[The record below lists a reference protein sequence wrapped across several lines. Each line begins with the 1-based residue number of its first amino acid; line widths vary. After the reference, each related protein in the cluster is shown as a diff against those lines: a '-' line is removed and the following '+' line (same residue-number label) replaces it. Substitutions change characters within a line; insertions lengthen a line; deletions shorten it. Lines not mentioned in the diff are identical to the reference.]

1 MALSLIVNAGLM
13 ALPIGGCLG
22 TLFGIDAHRAATGQR
37 PLFAPNP
44 NDPDENRGTGSS
56 GGGHDSTGGGHE
68 SSGGDVSDN
77 GIQTYPYC
85 QLSYGITPPSIDG
98 ESFTLNPNQWN
109 VKKDSDK
116 GALCMNV
123 TTFNNMTYPTKYSAP
138 DFSVTWQFDPGP
150 ETNPVY
156 AFPNIMVD
164 KVLPVGLDDMQELY
178 LNVHWTYGVGDEIAT
193 TTDESELTANNV
205 NTNVAIDMFFD
216 SDKEKA
222 QNSTSAKYEVMVWF
236 GMFGPS
242 TQPHGYG
249 TIVTTNQIN
258 GTKFDLYSGTN
269 TATDQN
275 VLTWVSEKT
284 VEQFNGN
291 IYPLISD
298 LYNLTGSVY
307 PSKTDYLGYFGFG
320 SEAFSSDKN
329 VTFGVTNLE
338 IGIKT

>member
-1 MALSLIVNAGLM
+1 
-13 ALPIGGCLG
+13 
-22 TLFGIDAHRAATGQR
+22 
-37 PLFAPNP
+37 
-44 NDPDENRGTGSS
+44 
-56 GGGHDSTGGGHE
+56 
-68 SSGGDVSDN
+68 
-77 GIQTYPYC
+77 
-85 QLSYGITPPSIDG
+85 
-98 ESFTLNPNQWN
+98 
-109 VKKDSDK
+109 
-116 GALCMNV
+116 
-123 TTFNNMTYPTKYSAP
+123 MTYPTKYSAP

-258 GTKFDLYSGTN
+258 GTKL
-269 TATDQN
+269 
-275 VLTWVSEKT
+275 
-284 VEQFNGN
+284 
-291 IYPLISD
+291 
-298 LYNLTGSVY
+298 
-307 PSKTDYLGYFGFG
+307 
-320 SEAFSSDKN
+320 
-329 VTFGVTNLE
+329 
-338 IGIKT
+338 